1 MNRCK
6 TIWQWLVFASMVVAP
21 MSQVAAIGAASVAG
35 SKRGAWSPESEM
47 ARADQQNKGLCVQ
60 TQGAQAKMLYIKPVT
75 KNGQTSFDLTEVN
88 RRKNGQTT
96 QVDTKPSRG
105 FSCFARRAL
114 ERIGYF
120 CTRDGSSQG
129 DDIVMI
135 TPSDDGFQVRWN
147 NRSAND
153 DEFAARDQGANYQC
167 NLDKVI
173 PAPEESTLSP
183 EKAEENQVDF
193 GASSPVKVAPSAQKA
208 TEKTEQ
214 PVEAPIKPVQIQPVY
229 KPAPAPVKP
238 AAPQRRKTEAA
249 MVPPQPTEPLQGP
262 TSSTEMLQEL
272 GRLLGYPDDYQ
283 VPNGPVEVDSRSM
296 DQAPRGISTAPRN
309 LPAESIGD
317 TGVQ

>member
-6 TIWQWLVFASMVVAP
+6 TIWQLLVFASLVVAP
-21 MSQVAAIGAASVAG
+21 MSQVSAIGAGSAAG
-35 SKRGAWSPESEM
+35 SKKGSWSPETEL
-47 ARADQQNKGLCVQ
+47 ARADQQNKGLCLQ
-60 TQGAQAKMLYIKPVT
+60 TQGTQAKMLYIKPVT
-75 KNGQTSFDLTEVN
+75 KNGQTTFDLTEVN

-96 QVDTKPSRG
+96 QIDTKPSRG
-105 FSCFARRAL
+105 FSCFARKAL
-114 ERIGYF
+114 DRIGYF

-135 TPSDDGFQVRWN
+135 TPSDDGYHVRWT
-147 NRSAND
+147 NRSTDD

-173 PAPEESTLSP
+173 QAPEESKP
-183 EKAEENQVDF
+183 PAEEDEVDF
-193 GASSPVKVAPSAQKA
+193 GAASPVKLAPSPQSPS
-208 TEKTEQ
+208 EVNEQ

-229 KPAPAPVKP
+229 KPAPAPPKP
-238 AAPQRRKTEAA
+238 SAQQRQKTEAA

-296 DQAPRGISTAPRN
+296 DQTPRGTSAAPRN